1 MALDV
6 DEVEVAS
13 SGVELRRGDRE
24 DVEVVDFELDRAELV
39 TPLADVVHRKEDD
52 GVDGSC
58 LGVAVVDLSFMKKT
72 MVPPSVILEI
82 STGVTFMFVL

>member
-1 MALDV
+1 MVV

-39 TPLADVVHRKEDD
+39 THLPMLCTERKTTASTSEKLF
-52 GVDGSC
+52 GV
-58 LGVAVVDLSFMKKT
+58 LWT
-72 MVPPSVILEI
+72 
-82 STGVTFMFVL
+82 